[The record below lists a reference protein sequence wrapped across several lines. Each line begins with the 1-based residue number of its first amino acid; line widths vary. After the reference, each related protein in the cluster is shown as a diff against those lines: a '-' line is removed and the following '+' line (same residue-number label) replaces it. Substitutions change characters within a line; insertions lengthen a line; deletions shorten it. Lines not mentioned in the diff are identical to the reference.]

1 MKELLNLNQYER
13 INEISVILT
22 NKMNMIP
29 KKFRLISLPWSD
41 ELNTIYS
48 IEGLLSLSIYLGSLD
63 KTPEYIINPST
74 NRKVLLS
81 NKIGQELL
89 DGYSESI
96 YKIIG
101 NKKQIGGV
109 AGIAKMAGPLMG
121 KLGGLKGTM
130 PKMGGLMPGAGGDA
144 AGEGGEGGEGGGESD
159 IMKKIFPF
167 PCKPKEKNID
177 PRGEGVRIKLL
188 LGSIKFNSTM
198 TRCSKLI
205 NMINEH
211 LEKN

>member
-22 NKMNMIP
+22 NKMKMIP

-89 DGYSESI
+89 DGYSDSI

-101 NKKQIGGV
+101 SNKQNGG
-109 AGIAKMAGPLMG
+109 AAAIAKMAKPLMG
-121 KLGGLKGTM
+121 KFKGMM
-130 PKMGGLMPGAGGDA
+130 PDMGGLMPGADGNDGGGGGNEGGDDLFTSVMPFNCNKKKEIIDA
-144 AGEGGEGGEGGGESD
+144 KGEG
-159 IMKKIFPF
+159 I
-167 PCKPKEKNID
+167 
-177 PRGEGVRIKLL
+177 RIKVLL
-188 LGSIKFNSTM
+188 NAIK
-198 TRCSKLI
+198 
-205 NMINEH
+205 
-211 LEKN
+211 

>member
-22 NKMNMIP
+22 NKMKMIP

-89 DGYSESI
+89 DGYSDSI

-101 NKKQIGGV
+101 SNKQIGGV

-130 PKMGGLMPGAGGDA
+130 PKMGGLMPGADGNDGGGGGNEGGDDLFTSVMPFNCNKKKEIIDA
-144 AGEGGEGGEGGGESD
+144 KGEG
-159 IMKKIFPF
+159 I
-167 PCKPKEKNID
+167 
-177 PRGEGVRIKLL
+177 RIKVLL
-188 LGSIKFNSTM
+188 NAIKFNTTM
-198 TRCSKLI
+198 TRVSKLI
-205 NMINEH
+205 RMINEH
-211 LEKN
+211 LD

>member
-22 NKMNMIP
+22 NKVKMIP

-63 KTPEYIINPST
+63 KTPKYIINPST

-101 NKKQIGGV
+101 NKKQSGG
-109 AGIAKMAGPLMG
+109 ATAIAKMAGPLMG
-121 KLGGLKGTM
+121 KLGGLKGM
-130 PKMGGLMPGAGGDA
+130 MGNMGGLMPGAGGD
-144 AGEGGEGGEGGGESD
+144 GGGEPD
-159 IMKKIFPF
+159 IMKEIFPF
-167 PCKPKEKNID
+167 PCEKQEKKID
-177 PRGEGVRIKLL
+177 PHGEGIRIKLL
-188 LGSIKFNSTM
+188 LGSIKFNTTM
-198 TRCSKLI
+198 TRVSKLI

-211 LEKN
+211 LKDE